1 MSIRLEDP
9 GRDLHVFHVT
19 PGVKSGWE
27 RRGFGRLGYYFPTRQ
42 SPFRE
47 RSADSVQNSLFG
59 PKLSSRRGEMG
70 GKGNPTAISHTCEGP
85 IEENSMISRN
95 ELGGSK
101 WRSTDKN
108 NGF

>member
-1 MSIRLEDP
+1 MCKHFGEPRGHP
-9 GRDLHVFHVT
+9 GAPR
-19 PGVKSGWE
+19 GVKWSFGMILAPHGLSRGSKTGLQQSGASVV
-27 RRGFGRLGYYFPTRQ
+27 YI
-42 SPFRE
+42 
-47 RSADSVQNSLFG
+47 VQNSLFG

-70 GKGNPTAISHTCEGP
+70 GKGNLTAISHTCEGP